1 MSEVVPFNFIL
12 SLICT
17 LNCMSVESPNA
28 EGEEDGEEFN
38 EDEGGE
44 GEGEG
49 EGESEGEE
57 EAEMTTE
64 EAATTTAGP
73 KWARS
78 GVGLD
83 SDKLFG

>member
-1 MSEVVPFNFIL
+1 MSI
-12 SLICT
+12 
-17 LNCMSVESPNA
+17 ESPNA
-28 EGEEDGEEFN
+28 EGEEEGEEFS

-44 GEGEG
+44 GEEG
-49 EGESEGEE
+49 EGEGEE